1 MDISFDAFINAFG
14 NGYKTM
20 IDNHD
25 GVTTRTDSSE
35 RMRKETFCRALLCE
49 ISNNEEIIIYKGGI
63 VGTKGKRCMQ
73 VFQKLYNKEKSLEAL
88 HPFAAS
94 IIDTQSINK
103 AKFKTFL
110 EEYVKHFRIEHLCSN
125 FQSLFKDVTEET
137 IFDTITDAFEQFL
150 FEAYNLPDN
159 RTTKSSSKYL
169 TENCDETDAVKNDSD
184 ITHTQIHEIETR
196 TENQNHDSI
205 TIQQTTDRSVTAD
218 AQNDISSDLPDALSA
233 AEKETIE
240 HYCGLINSSLHSI
253 KRQAEALERK
263 QREINDLAFV
273 LENTL
278 PKNSHSRK
286 IWHRQKV
293 RVLWKP
299 ERKWKIPNP
308 EWVKAKRRYIE
319 LQENESKK
327 LIENADSNYNQL
339 EKYCRKMTHQLI
351 NKQDLAP
358 SIKAIYEIIQKI
370 GDKKYKATTPETF
383 SYSALSLLVSDY
395 QNRYRRLLIFIQGK

>member
-1 MDISFDAFINAFG
+1 MAISFDAFFNAFG

-25 GVTTRTDSSE
+25 GVTTRTDSLQ

-63 VGTKGKRCMQ
+63 VGAKGKRSIQ
-73 VFQKLYNKEKSLEAL
+73 VFQKLYNKEKSREAL
-88 HPFAAS
+88 HPFAVS

-137 IFDTITDAFEQFL
+137 LFDTITDAFEQIL
-150 FEAYNLPDN
+150 YEAYNLPDN
-159 RTTKSSSKYL
+159 RTTKSSSKCL

-205 TIQQTTDRSVTAD
+205 TLQQTTDRSVTAD

-253 KRQAEALERK
+253 KLQTDALERK
-263 QREINDLAFV
+263 QREINALTPH
-273 LENTL
+273 LSEKPQIKGQL
-278 PKNSHSRK
+278 RK
-286 IWHRQKV
+286 THIRWKAKVNVAKQKPNW
-293 RVLWKP
+293 LKAQ
-299 ERKWKIPNP
+299 KWKEYLELELNNIQK
-308 EWVKAKRRYIE
+308 KANTDY
-319 LQENESKK
+319 S
-327 LIENADSNYNQL
+327 QL
-339 EKYCRKMTHQLI
+339 EKYCRKMTQLLT
-351 NKQDLAP
+351 NKQDLDP
-358 SIKAIYEIIQKI
+358 SIKAVYEIIQKI
-370 GDKKYKATTPETF
+370 GDKKYKATSPEAF
-383 SYSALSLLVSDY
+383 RYSDLLLLISDY
-395 QNRYRRLLIFIQGK
+395 QKRYRRLMFFIQGK